1 MNDLSTERLGPT
13 SRVSE
18 AEGQPSKRESPS
30 KLRRRPVP
38 PSPSSEAEPDPDPE
52 EPTHQIDRLA

>member
-18 AEGQPSKRESPS
+18 AQGQPSKRESPS

-38 PSPSSEAEPDPDPE
+38 SSSGSEAGRSPH
-52 EPTHQIDRLA
+52 TRLIGWP